1 MPEKTDPDRLVR
13 QLGNLQLR
21 RAQHPKKHYEQ
32 YEIAQVGP
40 DFNIVLAVWHSR
52 REGYAALCFL
62 GARPLGE
69 GIAPS
74 AFWELIKDGQPL
86 ADKLAADIWRD
97 DDAEDDG

>member
-1 MPEKTDPDRLVR
+1 MSESADADRLVR

-21 RAQHPKKHYEQ
+21 RGQHPKKHYDQ

-52 REGYAALCFL
+52 REGYAALCFH

-69 GIAPS
+69 GIAQS
-74 AFWELIKDGQPL
+74 ALWELIKEGQPL
-86 ADKLAADIWRD
+86 ADKLAAYRWRD
-97 DDAEDDG
+97 DDEEDDA

>member
-1 MPEKTDPDRLVR
+1 MR

-21 RAQHPKKHYEQ
+21 RVSHPKKHHEQ

-62 GARPLGE
+62 GSRPLGE
-69 GIAPS
+69 GIAAS
-74 AFWELIKDGQPL
+74 AFWELIKEGQPL
-86 ADKLAADIWRD
+86 ADKLAADMWRD
-97 DDAEDDG
+97 EDEEDDC

>member
-1 MPEKTDPDRLVR
+1 MNQSADTDRLVR

-21 RAQHPKKHYEQ
+21 RGRHPKKRHDQ
-32 YEIAQVGP
+32 YEITQVGP

-69 GIAPS
+69 GIAQS
-74 AFWELIKDGQPL
+74 AFWELIKEGQPL
-86 ADKLAADIWRD
+86 ADKSAADIWRED
-97 DDAEDDG
+97 DDEEGA